1 MLKTWGLC
9 LPTLRC
15 LHESAGDSPLLS
27 NKGDVEL
34 VSLELLP
41 GIGHHLIEGS
51 LQQVVSTNDEPR
63 NEKPGGRAAGAWA
76 PMLGSVLGEMWGPRL
91 SLTP

>member
-1 MLKTWGLC
+1 MTC
-9 LPTLRC
+9 LQTT
-15 LHESAGDSPLLS
+15 AGASPLLS

-51 LQQVVSTNDEPR
+51 LQQVVPANDEPGG
-63 NEKPGGRAAGAWA
+63 EKRPCR
-76 PMLGSVLGEMWGPRL
+76 R
-91 SLTP
+91 